1 MKTLIKTGLKKNAML
16 NLMAIMGMMMHNFI
30 SGGYS

>member
-1 MKTLIKTGLKKNAML
+1 MKTHVKIELEKNTML